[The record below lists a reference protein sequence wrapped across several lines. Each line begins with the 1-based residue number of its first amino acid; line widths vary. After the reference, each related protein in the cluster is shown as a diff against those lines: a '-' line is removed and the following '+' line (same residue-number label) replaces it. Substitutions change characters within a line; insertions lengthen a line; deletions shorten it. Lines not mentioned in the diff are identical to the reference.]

1 MEIILKENVEN
12 LGLRGDVVKVKKGY
26 ARNYLIPLGFAV
38 EATPGN
44 IKQMEQ
50 QREKI
55 EALKIKEKA
64 DAEVLKEQVDKIEL
78 EVIKKAGEKG
88 VLFGSVT
95 TQEISDL
102 LKEKG
107 FEFDKRKIITSEP
120 VKTIGTFEITIK
132 IFPEVNS
139 VIKLTVIS
147 EDEFKARKE
156 EEQAAAEAAQE
167 EAVETAEEAVVEDE
181 VKTEEIVETAEATV
195 EEETAEE
202 EVTEEKSEEVTEE
215 EPVEEKTEE
224 EKAEE

>member
-44 IKQMEQ
+44 IKQMDQ

-55 EALKIKEKA
+55 EALKIREKA
-64 DAEVLKEQVDKIEL
+64 DAEALKEQVDKIEL

-95 TQEISDL
+95 TQEISEL
-102 LKEKG
+102 MKEKG

-139 VIKLTVIS
+139 TIKLTVIS
-147 EDEFKARKE
+147 EDEFKARKD
-156 EEQAAAEAAQE
+156 EEQAAAEQAQE
-167 EAVETAEEAVVEDE
+167 EAVET
-181 VKTEEIVETAEATV
+181 VETAEETAVAEEVKAEETV
-195 EEETAEE
+195 EAEEIAAEE
-202 EVTEEKSEEVTEE
+202 EVVVAEEKSEEAVQEEATE
-215 EPVEEKTEE
+215 EE